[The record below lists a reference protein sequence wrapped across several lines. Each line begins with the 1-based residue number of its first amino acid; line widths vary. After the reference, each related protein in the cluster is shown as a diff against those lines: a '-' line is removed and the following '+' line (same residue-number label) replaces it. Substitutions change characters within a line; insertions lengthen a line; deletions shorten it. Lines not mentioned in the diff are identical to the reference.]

1 MRQMA
6 ENVDEQE
13 YVERPT
19 TGRALAHND
28 GGVLASTRICIRIRA
43 AAVPSRARSLTSY
56 CLDAALGSSQRDE
69 PQHMCTHWRVCA
81 ALMTRW

>member
-13 YVERPT
+13 SVERPT

-56 CLDAALGSSQRDE
+56 CLDAALGAVSAMS
-69 PQHMCTHWRVCA
+69 HSTCA
-81 ALMTRW
+81 PIGGYVRR